1 MKIAVSSKG
10 QTLQDSLDPSF
21 GRCPGFV
28 VYDSA
33 SQDITFID
41 NSQNQNLPQGA
52 GIQTA
57 QMITGAGADVI
68 ISGQIGPKALE
79 ALSHSQVQLFASSG
93 GTVQEAIQAWER
105 NELQPITSSGGG
117 QPGAGQGMGRGGGGR
132 GRGPDQGGRGMGG
145 GARGRGPGQGGQ
157 GMGGGAKGRGPGQG
171 GRGQGGGGR
180 GRG

>member
-1 MKIAVSSKG
+1 MKIAVSAKG
-10 QTLQDSLDPSF
+10 PTLQDQVDPSF

-28 VYDSA
+28 VYDSDTQT
-33 SQDITFID
+33 STYLD
-41 NSQNQNLPQGA
+41 NSQNQNLSQGA

-57 QMITGAGADVI
+57 QLVTGAGADVI

-79 ALSHSQVQLFASSG
+79 ALSHAQVQLFATSAK
-93 GTVQEAIQAWER
+93 TVQEAIQAWER
-105 NELQPITSSGGG
+105 NELQPISLSGGG
-117 QPGAGQGMGRGGGGR
+117 QPGSGQGMGRGGGGR

-157 GMGGGAKGRGPGQG
+157 GMGGGGKGKGPAQG